1 MARHFS
7 FTVPILTYDDNNMPL
22 QLQNQNSQLDGFIDA
37 TSFHDASTKTI
48 RLPESLQV
56 YLCGFLDHFESGL
69 ITLLEG
75 DSPSIK
81 IIHSEL
87 HQVMIDVVKNKWQ
100 VKLIDIA
107 NCFDPHLIS
116 TLCFQDGMDPRHVL
130 QQISLARPFQIY
142 QSASIIK
149 QLNEQLSK
157 NKPKQKQLIIVT
169 CISSQFF
176 DSSIANED
184 PNFPLPQL
192 DLLRHSLGI
201 LQGLAIQ
208 GHTVV
213 MTELTESNS
222 PTLKTENKE
231 DHRIKNTSLAYASKI
246 HIRMSSG
253 QASRRVEL
261 KNHPFLSSQAT
272 KVQIPQKGITV
283 DNKQKSLEE
292 WF

>member
-1 MARHFS
+1 MH
-7 FTVPILTYDDNNMPL
+7 L
-22 QLQNQNSQLDGFIDA
+22 QIQNQNSLIGSFIDA
-37 TSFHDASTKTI
+37 TSFHGAFAEII

-75 DSPSIK
+75 DGQSIK
-81 IIHSEL
+81 TLHSEL

-116 TLCFQDGMDPRHVL
+116 TLCFQDDIDPRHVL

-149 QLNEQLSK
+149 QLEVQLSK
-157 NKPKQKQLIIVT
+157 NKPTQKQLIIIT

-208 GHTVV
+208 GHTIV
-213 MTELTESNS
+213 MTELTETRISRQ
-222 PTLKTENKE
+222 LTEG
-231 DHRIKNTSLAYASKI
+231 KNDCRVQDSSLAYAGKI
-246 HIRMSSG
+246 HIRISSR
-253 QASRRVEL
+253 QTSRRVEL
-261 KNHPFLSSQAT
+261 VNHPFLSSQMT
-272 KVQIPQKGITV
+272 NVQIPQKGIVVT
-283 DNKQKSLEE
+283 DKQKSLEE